1 MKKKL
6 ILTFY
11 INIIFLIILSLNS
24 QKLLADEV
32 FEKGREIFLNDG
44 NCASCHSL
52 SDAKSIAVIGP
63 SLDEI
68 RPTLEVVLA
77 TVTNGIGVMPAYQD
91 ILSKDEI
98 EAVAHYVSK
107 ASN

>member
-1 MKKKL
+1 MILKK
-6 ILTFY
+6 
-11 INIIFLIILSLNS
+11 NIIIIILFFSFCGVS
-24 QKLLADEV
+24 YGDEL
-32 FEKGREIFLNDG
+32 FEKGKEIFLNDG

-52 SDAKSIAVIGP
+52 SDAQSIGTIGP
-63 SLDEI
+63 NLNEI
-68 RPTLEVVLA
+68 RPSIEKVLT

-107 ASN
+107 ASD

>member
-1 MKKKL
+1 MIYKKNFAVL
-6 ILTFY
+6 IL
-11 INIIFLIILSLNS
+11 IFIFFASKISYS
-24 QKLLADEV
+24 DDV
-32 FEKGREIFLNDG
+32 FEKGKEIFLNDG
-44 NCASCHSL
+44 NCASCHTL

-77 TVTNGIGVMPAYQD
+77 TVTNGVGVMPAYQD
-91 ILSKDEI
+91 ILSKEEI